1 QKLNTE
7 MMRLWKENKVNPV
20 GGCIPVLITIPF
32 FIGFFTMLQSA
43 SELRFAS
50 FLWVHDLSA
59 PDTIYSFGSVMLP
72 LLGLTHL
79 NINIMPVLMGATTI
93 IQMRLTPTPSADP
106 AQQTMFKLMPWIFM
120 IFCYNFAAGL
130 ALYSTVNGLFTILQ
144 QVIINR
150 MPEPQLPIN
159 EPGGIK
165 NVTPKK
171 KK

>member
-1 QKLNTE
+1 
-7 MMRLWKENKVNPV
+7 
-20 GGCIPVLITIPF
+20 
-32 FIGFFTMLQSA
+32 
-43 SELRFAS
+43 
-50 FLWVHDLSA
+50 
-59 PDTIYSFGSVMLP
+59 
-72 LLGLTHL
+72 
-79 NINIMPVLMGATTI
+79 
-93 IQMRLTPTPSADP
+93 
-106 AQQTMFKLMPWIFM
+106 MPWIFM